1 VRLAACA
8 AVVLLGLGLL
18 AGCGAD
24 ADRGEETSEDGTAP
38 AGGDDTPGPSS
49 KDRAPLVNGEAD
61 PDGADGVS
69 ADLVGL
75 IYPLDGTEHKA
86 AWRQLQA
93 AVSRSSLRTMGEC
106 LADRGYSELG
116 TLVMVAEP
124 AYPYYGHSLEDLN
137 ALRTEGLLPGQLSD
151 GVEVLEYWFVESAE
165 DDLVLRFA
173 ERPDYGVTPTVASVN
188 EFITVYRSCAPFVQ
202 PKDSEWQIQEMG
214 FEWVEVIREVDT
226 RIEHVFVDFIECM
239 QGTVFDDST
248 LVSLDTTLAAVDNY
262 IVDRFG
268 ALDTDPEATLAELR
282 VAGDQY
288 ADCLEPVVA
297 ERRKHLAAEREQVV
311 QENFGALLA
320 IEEWLADDSNFHS
333 YDPDS

>member
-1 VRLAACA
+1 MTSTDSA
-8 AVVLLGLGLL
+8 LLP
-18 AGCGAD
+18 D
-24 ADRGEETSEDGTAP
+24 
-38 AGGDDTPGPSS
+38 
-49 KDRAPLVNGEAD
+49 GEAD

-75 IYPLDGTEHKA
+75 VYPLDGTEHKA

-116 TLVMVAEP
+116 SLVMVAEP
-124 AYPYYGHSLEDLN
+124 AYPYYGHSLEDLH
-137 ALRTEGLLPGQLSD
+137 ALRTEGLLPGLLSD
-151 GVEVLEYWFVESAE
+151 GVEVLEYRLVENA
-165 DDLVLRFA
+165 DDPLVLRFA
-173 ERPDYGVTPTVASVN
+173 ERPDYGIVPTVAAVN
-188 EFITVYRSCAPFVQ
+188 EFVAVYGSCAPYIQ
-202 PKDSEWQIQEMG
+202 PKVREWQIQEMG
-214 FEWVEVIREVDT
+214 FEWVEVIREVDIW
-226 RIEHVFVDFIECM
+226 IEHVFVAFIECM

-248 LVSLDTTLAAVDNY
+248 LVSLDMTLAAVDNY
-262 IVDRFG
+262 IVDRFE
-268 ALDTDPEATLAELR
+268 ALDTDPDATMAELR
-282 VAGDQY
+282 VAGVQY

-320 IEEWLADDSNFHS
+320 IEEWLADDNNFHS